1 MTVGLAATSYANKV
15 LDHIHRAQASTAPA
29 GNYLALHT
37 GDPGAAGTSN
47 AASVTTRAQVTFAA
61 ASGGSI
67 ASNNT
72 PTWSNWAGTS
82 PTTVTHF
89 SNWDASTTGTFL
101 NSFALT
107 SSKTVQTGDSLTSA
121 SGAIVV
127 SLAPIAA

>member
-1 MTVGLAATSYANKV
+1 MTVGLATTAYANKV
-15 LDHIHRAQASTAPA
+15 LDHMHRAQASTAPA

-61 ASGGSI
+61 ASAGAV

-82 PTTVTHF
+82 PTTVSHF
-89 SNWDASTTGTFL
+89 SNWDASTSGTFL

-107 SSKTVQTGDSLTSA
+107 ASKVVQTGDTLSA
-121 SGAIVV
+121 TSGAVTV
-127 SLAPIAA
+127 SLGPLAS